1 MWYNKIVA
9 TINSDTRV
17 TLGIVLAAASA
28 IGSFMY
34 SVANSATKDFV
45 EDRIDKIKQE
55 YTVENSRIYDEL
67 KYIRS
72 RVDEI
77 NQTMKRR

>member
-9 TINSDTRV
+9 TINGDTRV